1 MDWGEK
7 YDEYSPM
14 FNIILTSNNY
24 SLEESIVFFGEN
36 NFKKQLFSLYNVI
49 NNKEEQERIINYN
62 NERIEN
68 RPYILDLIKFY
79 IEKNKDILSPW
90 EKYDLG
96 LEELMT
102 ECYKEPTQRQRTK
115 HSTRFEK
122 VFFKNKKYILNYVTD
137 IVGIIGYWLI
147 YMINI
152 LS

>member
-14 FNIILTSNNY
+14 FNIILISSNY

-36 NFKKQLFSLYNVI
+36 NFKKQLLSLYNVI

-96 LEELMT
+96 LEELDFIKIIIYEM
-102 ECYKEPTQRQRTK
+102 EKEL
-115 HSTRFEK
+115 
-122 VFFKNKKYILNYVTD
+122 YYV
-137 IVGIIGYWLI
+137 
-147 YMINI
+147 NE
-152 LS
+152 

>member
-1 MDWGEK
+1 MIKIERNTKPFCLIKEKTMDWGEK

-36 NFKKQLFSLYNVI
+36 NFKKQLLSLYNVI

-79 IEKNKDILSPW
+79 IEKNKDILSPC

-96 LEELMT
+96 LEELDFIKIIIYEM
-102 ECYKEPTQRQRTK
+102 EKEL
-115 HSTRFEK
+115 
-122 VFFKNKKYILNYVTD
+122 YYV
-137 IVGIIGYWLI
+137 
-147 YMINI
+147 N
-152 LS
+152 

>member
-1 MDWGEK
+1 MIKIERNTKPFCLIKEKKMDWGEK

-14 FNIILTSNNY
+14 FNIILTSKDY

-36 NFKKQLFSLYNVI
+36 NFKKQLLSLYNVI

-62 NERIEN
+62 NQRIEN

-96 LEELMT
+96 LEELDFIKIIIYEM
-102 ECYKEPTQRQRTK
+102 EKEL
-115 HSTRFEK
+115 
-122 VFFKNKKYILNYVTD
+122 YYV
-137 IVGIIGYWLI
+137 
-147 YMINI
+147 NE
-152 LS
+152 

>member
-1 MDWGEK
+1 MIKIERNTKPFCLIKEKKMDWGEK

-14 FNIILTSNNY
+14 FNIILTSSNY

-96 LEELMT
+96 LEEIDFIKIIIYEM
-102 ECYKEPTQRQRTK
+102 EKEL
-115 HSTRFEK
+115 
-122 VFFKNKKYILNYVTD
+122 YYV
-137 IVGIIGYWLI
+137 
-147 YMINI
+147 NE
-152 LS
+152 

>member
-1 MDWGEK
+1 MIKIERNTKPFCLIKEKKMDWGEK

-14 FNIILTSNNY
+14 FNIILTSSNY

-36 NFKKQLFSLYNVI
+36 NFKKQLLSLYNVI

-96 LEELMT
+96 LEELDFIKIIIYEM
-102 ECYKEPTQRQRTK
+102 EKEL
-115 HSTRFEK
+115 
-122 VFFKNKKYILNYVTD
+122 YYV
-137 IVGIIGYWLI
+137 
-147 YMINI
+147 NE
-152 LS
+152 

>member
-1 MDWGEK
+1 MIKIERNTKPFCLIKEKKMDWGEK

-14 FNIILTSNNY
+14 FNVILTSNSY

-96 LEELMT
+96 LEELDFIKIIIYEM
-102 ECYKEPTQRQRTK
+102 EKEL
-115 HSTRFEK
+115 
-122 VFFKNKKYILNYVTD
+122 YYV
-137 IVGIIGYWLI
+137 
-147 YMINI
+147 NQ
-152 LS
+152 

>member
-1 MDWGEK
+1 MIKIERNTKPFCLIKEKKMDWGEK

-14 FNIILTSNNY
+14 FNIILTSSNY

-36 NFKKQLFSLYNVI
+36 NFKRQLLSLYNVI

-62 NERIEN
+62 NERIES

-96 LEELMT
+96 LEELDFIKIIIYEM
-102 ECYKEPTQRQRTK
+102 EKEL
-115 HSTRFEK
+115 
-122 VFFKNKKYILNYVTD
+122 YYV
-137 IVGIIGYWLI
+137 
-147 YMINI
+147 NE
-152 LS
+152 

>member
-1 MDWGEK
+1 MIKIERNTKPFCLIKEKTMDWGEK

-14 FNIILTSNNY
+14 FNIILTSNDN

-36 NFKKQLFSLYNVI
+36 NFKKQLLSLYNVI

-90 EKYDLG
+90 EKYDLE
-96 LEELMT
+96 LEELDFIKIIIYEM
-102 ECYKEPTQRQRTK
+102 EKEL
-115 HSTRFEK
+115 
-122 VFFKNKKYILNYVTD
+122 YYV
-137 IVGIIGYWLI
+137 
-147 YMINI
+147 NE
-152 LS
+152 

>member
-1 MDWGEK
+1 MIKIERNTKPFCLIKEKTMDWGEK

-79 IEKNKDILSPW
+79 IEKNKDILSPC

-96 LEELMT
+96 LEELDFIKIIIYEM
-102 ECYKEPTQRQRTK
+102 EKEL
-115 HSTRFEK
+115 
-122 VFFKNKKYILNYVTD
+122 YYV
-137 IVGIIGYWLI
+137 
-147 YMINI
+147 NE
-152 LS
+152 

>member
-1 MDWGEK
+1 MIKIERNTKPFCLIKEKTMDWGEK

-14 FNIILTSNNY
+14 FNIILTSNDY

-36 NFKKQLFSLYNVI
+36 NFKKQLLSLYNVI
-49 NNKEEQERIINYN
+49 NNKEEQELIINYN

-96 LEELMT
+96 LEELDFIKIIIYEM
-102 ECYKEPTQRQRTK
+102 EKEL
-115 HSTRFEK
+115 
-122 VFFKNKKYILNYVTD
+122 YYV
-137 IVGIIGYWLI
+137 
-147 YMINI
+147 NE
-152 LS
+152 

>member
-1 MDWGEK
+1 MIKIERNTKPFCLIKEKKMDWGEK

-14 FNIILTSNNY
+14 FNIILTSSNY

-36 NFKKQLFSLYNVI
+36 NFKKQLLSLYNVI

-96 LEELMT
+96 LEEIDFIKIIIYEM
-102 ECYKEPTQRQRTK
+102 EKEL
-115 HSTRFEK
+115 
-122 VFFKNKKYILNYVTD
+122 YYV
-137 IVGIIGYWLI
+137 
-147 YMINI
+147 NE
-152 LS
+152 

>member
-1 MDWGEK
+1 MIKIERNTKPFCLIKEKKMDWGEK

-14 FNIILTSNNY
+14 FNIILTSSNY

-36 NFKKQLFSLYNVI
+36 NFKKQLLSLYNVI

-96 LEELMT
+96 LEELDFIRIIIYEM
-102 ECYKEPTQRQRTK
+102 EKEL
-115 HSTRFEK
+115 
-122 VFFKNKKYILNYVTD
+122 YYV
-137 IVGIIGYWLI
+137 
-147 YMINI
+147 N
-152 LS
+152 

>member
-1 MDWGEK
+1 MIKIERNTKPFCLIKEKKMDWGEK

-14 FNIILTSNNY
+14 FNIILTSSNY
-24 SLEESIVFFGEN
+24 SLEESIVFFWEN
-36 NFKKQLFSLYNVI
+36 NLKKQLLSLYNVI

-96 LEELMT
+96 LEELDFIKIIIYEM
-102 ECYKEPTQRQRTK
+102 EKEL
-115 HSTRFEK
+115 
-122 VFFKNKKYILNYVTD
+122 YYV
-137 IVGIIGYWLI
+137 
-147 YMINI
+147 NE
-152 LS
+152 

>member
-14 FNIILTSNNY
+14 FNIILTSNDY

-36 NFKKQLFSLYNVI
+36 NFKKQLLSLYNVI
-49 NNKEEQERIINYN
+49 NNKQEQERIINYN
-62 NERIEN
+62 NQRIEN

-96 LEELMT
+96 LEELDFIKIIIYEM
-102 ECYKEPTQRQRTK
+102 EKEL
-115 HSTRFEK
+115 
-122 VFFKNKKYILNYVTD
+122 YYV
-137 IVGIIGYWLI
+137 
-147 YMINI
+147 NE
-152 LS
+152 

>member
-1 MDWGEK
+1 MIKIERNTKPFCLIKEKTMDWGEK

-96 LEELMT
+96 LKELDFIKIIIYEM
-102 ECYKEPTQRQRTK
+102 EKEL
-115 HSTRFEK
+115 
-122 VFFKNKKYILNYVTD
+122 YYV
-137 IVGIIGYWLI
+137 
-147 YMINI
+147 N
-152 LS
+152 

>member
-1 MDWGEK
+1 MIKIERNTKPFCLIKEKTMDWGEK

-96 LEELMT
+96 LGELDFIKIIIYEM
-102 ECYKEPTQRQRTK
+102 EKEL
-115 HSTRFEK
+115 
-122 VFFKNKKYILNYVTD
+122 YYV
-137 IVGIIGYWLI
+137 
-147 YMINI
+147 N
-152 LS
+152 

>member
-1 MDWGEK
+1 MIKIERNTKPFCLIKEKKMDWGEK

-14 FNIILTSNNY
+14 FNIILISSNY

-36 NFKKQLFSLYNVI
+36 NFKKQLLSLYNVI

-90 EKYDLG
+90 EKYDLE
-96 LEELMT
+96 LEELDFIKIIIYEM
-102 ECYKEPTQRQRTK
+102 EKEL
-115 HSTRFEK
+115 
-122 VFFKNKKYILNYVTD
+122 YYV
-137 IVGIIGYWLI
+137 
-147 YMINI
+147 NE
-152 LS
+152 

>member
-1 MDWGEK
+1 MIKIERNTKPFCLIKEKKMDWGEK

-14 FNIILTSNNY
+14 FNIILTSSNY

-36 NFKKQLFSLYNVI
+36 NFKRQLLSLYNVI

-96 LEELMT
+96 LEELDFIKIIIYEM
-102 ECYKEPTQRQRTK
+102 EKEL
-115 HSTRFEK
+115 
-122 VFFKNKKYILNYVTD
+122 YYV
-137 IVGIIGYWLI
+137 
-147 YMINI
+147 NE
-152 LS
+152 

>member
-1 MDWGEK
+1 MMDWGEK

-14 FNIILTSNNY
+14 FNIILTSNDY

-36 NFKKQLFSLYNVI
+36 NFKKQLLSLYNVI
-49 NNKEEQERIINYN
+49 NNKEEQEQIINYN

-96 LEELMT
+96 LEKLDFIKIIIYEMGKEL
-102 ECYKEPTQRQRTK
+102 Y
-115 HSTRFEK
+115 
-122 VFFKNKKYILNYVTD
+122 YV
-137 IVGIIGYWLI
+137 
-147 YMINI
+147 NE
-152 LS
+152 

>member
-1 MDWGEK
+1 MIKVERNTKPFCLIKEKTMDWGEK

-96 LEELMT
+96 LEGLDFIKIIIYEMEKEL
-102 ECYKEPTQRQRTK
+102 Y
-115 HSTRFEK
+115 
-122 VFFKNKKYILNYVTD
+122 YV
-137 IVGIIGYWLI
+137 
-147 YMINI
+147 NE
-152 LS
+152 

>member
-1 MDWGEK
+1 MIKIERNTKPFCLIKEKKMDWGEK

-14 FNIILTSNNY
+14 FNIILTSSNY

-36 NFKKQLFSLYNVI
+36 NFKRQLLSLYNVI

-96 LEELMT
+96 LEELDFIKIIIYEM
-102 ECYKEPTQRQRTK
+102 EKEL
-115 HSTRFEK
+115 
-122 VFFKNKKYILNYVTD
+122 YYV
-137 IVGIIGYWLI
+137 
-147 YMINI
+147 
-152 LS
+152 SE

>member
-1 MDWGEK
+1 MIKIERNTKPFCLIKEKTMDWGEK

-14 FNIILTSNNY
+14 FNIILTSNDY

-36 NFKKQLFSLYNVI
+36 NFKKQLLSLYNVI

-90 EKYDLG
+90 EKYDLE
-96 LEELMT
+96 LEELDFIKIIIYEM
-102 ECYKEPTQRQRTK
+102 EKEL
-115 HSTRFEK
+115 
-122 VFFKNKKYILNYVTD
+122 YYV
-137 IVGIIGYWLI
+137 
-147 YMINI
+147 NE
-152 LS
+152 

>member
-1 MDWGEK
+1 MIKIERNTKPFCLIKEKKMDWGEK

-14 FNIILTSNNY
+14 FNIILISSNY
-24 SLEESIVFFGEN
+24 SFEESIVFFGEN
-36 NFKKQLFSLYNVI
+36 NFKKQLLSLYNVI

-96 LEELMT
+96 LEELDFIKIIIYEM
-102 ECYKEPTQRQRTK
+102 EKEL
-115 HSTRFEK
+115 
-122 VFFKNKKYILNYVTD
+122 YYV
-137 IVGIIGYWLI
+137 
-147 YMINI
+147 NE
-152 LS
+152 

>member
-1 MDWGEK
+1 MIKIERNTKPFCLIKEKKMDWGEK

-14 FNIILTSNNY
+14 FNIILISSNY

-36 NFKKQLFSLYNVI
+36 NFKKQLLSLYNVI

-96 LEELMT
+96 LKELDFIKIIIYEM
-102 ECYKEPTQRQRTK
+102 EKEL
-115 HSTRFEK
+115 
-122 VFFKNKKYILNYVTD
+122 YYV
-137 IVGIIGYWLI
+137 
-147 YMINI
+147 NE
-152 LS
+152 

>member
-1 MDWGEK
+1 MIKIERNTKPFCLIKEKTIDWGEK

-79 IEKNKDILSPW
+79 LIHD
-90 EKYDLG
+90 
-96 LEELMT
+96 
-102 ECYKEPTQRQRTK
+102 
-115 HSTRFEK
+115 
-122 VFFKNKKYILNYVTD
+122 KK
-137 IVGIIGYWLI
+137 
-147 YMINI
+147 
-152 LS
+152 

>member
-1 MDWGEK
+1 MIKIERNTKPFCLIKEKKMDWGEK

-14 FNIILTSNNY
+14 FNIILTSNDY

-36 NFKKQLFSLYNVI
+36 NFKKQLLSLYNVI

-79 IEKNKDILSPW
+79 IEKNKDILSPC

-96 LEELMT
+96 LEELDFIKIIIYEM
-102 ECYKEPTQRQRTK
+102 EKEL
-115 HSTRFEK
+115 
-122 VFFKNKKYILNYVTD
+122 YYV
-137 IVGIIGYWLI
+137 
-147 YMINI
+147 NE
-152 LS
+152 

>member
-1 MDWGEK
+1 MIKVERNTKPFCLIKEKTMDWGEK

-96 LEELMT
+96 LEGLDFIKIIIYEMEKEL
-102 ECYKEPTQRQRTK
+102 Y
-115 HSTRFEK
+115 
-122 VFFKNKKYILNYVTD
+122 YV
-137 IVGIIGYWLI
+137 
-147 YMINI
+147 NQ
-152 LS
+152 

>member
-1 MDWGEK
+1 MIKIERNTKPFCLIKEKTMDWGEK

-14 FNIILTSNNY
+14 FNVILTSNSY

-96 LEELMT
+96 LKELDFIKIIIYEM
-102 ECYKEPTQRQRTK
+102 EKEL
-115 HSTRFEK
+115 
-122 VFFKNKKYILNYVTD
+122 YYV
-137 IVGIIGYWLI
+137 
-147 YMINI
+147 NE
-152 LS
+152 

>member
-1 MDWGEK
+1 MIKIERNTKPFCLIKEKKMDWGEK

-14 FNIILTSNNY
+14 FNIILTSSNY
-24 SLEESIVFFGEN
+24 SLEESIVFFWEN
-36 NFKKQLFSLYNVI
+36 NLKKQLLSLYNVI

-96 LEELMT
+96 LEEIDFIKIIIYEM
-102 ECYKEPTQRQRTK
+102 EKEL
-115 HSTRFEK
+115 
-122 VFFKNKKYILNYVTD
+122 YYV
-137 IVGIIGYWLI
+137 
-147 YMINI
+147 NE
-152 LS
+152 

>member
-1 MDWGEK
+1 MIKIERNTKPFCLIKEKTMDWGEK

-14 FNIILTSNNY
+14 FNIILTSNDY

-36 NFKKQLFSLYNVI
+36 NFKKQLLSLYNVI

-96 LEELMT
+96 LEGLDFIKIIIYEMEKEL
-102 ECYKEPTQRQRTK
+102 Y
-115 HSTRFEK
+115 
-122 VFFKNKKYILNYVTD
+122 YV
-137 IVGIIGYWLI
+137 
-147 YMINI
+147 NQ
-152 LS
+152 

>member
-1 MDWGEK
+1 MIKIERNTKPFCLIKEKKMDWGEK

-14 FNIILTSNNY
+14 FNIILTSNDY

-96 LEELMT
+96 PEELDFIKIIIYEMK
-102 ECYKEPTQRQRTK
+102 KEL
-115 HSTRFEK
+115 
-122 VFFKNKKYILNYVTD
+122 YYV
-137 IVGIIGYWLI
+137 
-147 YMINI
+147 N
-152 LS
+152 

>member
-1 MDWGEK
+1 MIKIERNTKPFCLIKEKKMDWGEK

-36 NFKKQLFSLYNVI
+36 NFKRQLLSLYNVI

-62 NERIEN
+62 NERIES

-96 LEELMT
+96 LEELDFIKIIIYEM
-102 ECYKEPTQRQRTK
+102 EKEL
-115 HSTRFEK
+115 
-122 VFFKNKKYILNYVTD
+122 YYV
-137 IVGIIGYWLI
+137 
-147 YMINI
+147 NQ
-152 LS
+152 